1 MHVLHNKALVLVDPE
16 AKAKKKIKTPFGDI
30 ELHLATDFSWDSK
43 VKESTNGILV
53 SDFKGVPKGTEVI
66 FNHRATTQDNE
77 IEDKIFLIDD
87 VFIYFYMD
95 NGEPIPFDNYYLIKR
110 INKPRAE
117 SKFLH
122 IPDNVPTE
130 VYDNIFEIVK
140 TPKGSDR
147 FNAGQRV
154 IAYRYSDYAIPYAVD
169 GVHGTA
175 IRLKEEDILA
185 LYNEQI

>member
-77 IEDKIFLIDD
+77 LEDKIFLIDD